1 MKKLMIA
8 AAASCLSAGACAQSS
23 VTIYGSLDAGV
34 AYINNLGG
42 GSVTR
47 LDQGTMQ
54 PDRIGF
60 RGVED
65 LGGGLSANFQ
75 LEAGFYTD
83 SGSVPNSSKLFNRYS
98 TVGLAGSFGAVTM
111 GHMPDV
117 VFDYVGKLSN
127 AFQLTNWYLFHPG
140 NLDSLANTYQ
150 LDNAVRY
157 TTPTAGGFQGSLMV
171 GFGEVAGDNANGR
184 NISAGATYTNGPLR
198 AALAYSKL
206 NNRAAGYA
214 GTFLTSVGL
223 GNAATVFNSLTTY
236 AGGVGYTI
244 GPVRLNADYTQVKL
258 ALPTGATPKQKNADL
273 GAAWRYNTLDTL
285 NFGYGF
291 SKLEGARW
299 NTLSLSHVHDF
310 SKRTQ
315 WYAQAAYQRAGGTA
329 RFAVMNGTGASGATG
344 VSGGRGQLV
353 TTIGMHHS
361 F

>member
-1 MKKLMIA
+1 MKKVLFAVA
-8 AAASCLSAGACAQSS
+8 ATGFAASAFAQSN

-34 AYINNLGG
+34 AYVSNLGG
-42 GSVTR
+42 GSVAR
-47 LDQGTMQ
+47 VDQGTMQ

-60 RGVED
+60 RGTED
-65 LGGGLSANFQ
+65 LGGNLKANFQ
-75 LEAGFYTD
+75 LETGFYTD
-83 SGSVPNSSKLFNRYS
+83 SGAQPSAGNLFNRYS
-98 TVGLAGSFGAVTM
+98 TVGLSGDFGSVTL

-127 AFQLTNWYLFHPG
+127 GFQLTNWYLFHPG

-150 LDNAVRY
+150 FDNAVRY
-157 TTPTAGGFQGSLMV
+157 TSPTLGGFQGSLMY
-171 GFGEVAGDNANGR
+171 GFGEVAGDSSNGR
-184 NISAGATYTNGPLR
+184 NVSAGGTYTNGPFR

-206 NNRAAGYA
+206 NNRAAGFA

-223 GNAATVFNSLTTY
+223 GNAATVFNSLTTT
-236 AGGVGYTI
+236 AGGLGYTI
-244 GPVRLNADYTQVKL
+244 GNVRLNTAYTQVKL
-258 ALPTGATPKQKNADL
+258 ALPSGATPKQKNLDL
-273 GAAWRYNTLDTL
+273 GAAWRYATLDTI
-285 NFGYGF
+285 NFGYGL

-299 NTLSLSHVHDF
+299 NTFSLSHVHEF

-315 WYAQAAYQRAGGTA
+315 WYVQAAYQRAGGDA

-344 VSGGRGQLV
+344 VSGGQGQLV